1 MCWIPLLPYVHP
13 YIKGFAEWLGLNAVG
28 YSFTAD
34 TADEARAKALAFKM
48 ILNQLLDIWCS
59 WFDADISNA
68 IQSLRE
74 EFQGVE
80 LQDSKLNI
88 HAAPVTSSSNV
99 NGNSSSNGKG
109 VKRRYGD

>member
-1 MCWIPLLPYVHP
+1 MISQVHP
-13 YIKGFAEWLGLNAVG
+13 YIKGFTEWLGLNEIS
-28 YSFTAD
+28 YKFTAD
-34 TADEARAKALAFKM
+34 TADEVRAKALAFKM

-59 WFDADISNA
+59 RFDADISNA

-88 HAAPVTSSSNV
+88 HAATVTSSSNV

-109 VKRRYGD
+109 VKRRYGN